1 MGKSIFISHATKN
14 AWLVK
19 GLLELMRAVD
29 PEAEIFCSF
38 EPVLKPGENYREEIY
53 KKLNEADIFVAVI
66 STDYWKSKFSIFE
79 LGAAY
84 ERYSLDKMGAVLIQP
99 LLVPPLDK
107 GMALA
112 GTPMVEMQLTD
123 LTDSGS
129 IALFLNKIT
138 DYQKKSVVDKLNVRI
153 AEYAAFV
160 MSSVLSMTS
169 LTEGAEVGAYY
180 DEPANNGIPRERI
193 VRGTVLGEERFLF
206 EYRLS
211 SLGYDPSFCSL
222 VFKQWD
228 EIDFKK
234 YLSFDANAAFCFTID
249 NSKNSVNAVNVEFK
263 YGSNRVLYKSVRM
276 PLSEGVNELSIPLAP
291 MNHKP
296 LSEVSEISFVFWK
309 QDRNDPDGE
318 VILEGIKVRFAADTN
333 IFIDD

>member
-1 MGKSIFISHATKN
+1 MLIYSISNHEYGIYMSFSPALISRERNSNGWLNGIDGISVEVFRHIKFNGFVIAGEVDLHVITMCEPDLVGPVSLAVGHLGLFANGLAVFIDDK
-14 AWLVK
+14 
-19 GLLELMRAVD
+19 EIRAVI
-29 PEAEIFCSF
+29 PAQIELA
-38 EPVLKPGENYREEIY
+38 
-53 KKLNEADIFVAVI
+53 A
-66 STDYWKSKFSIFE
+66 SIII
-79 LGAAY
+79 AY
-84 ERYSLDKMGAVLIQP
+84 LRNV
-99 LLVPPLDK
+99 V
-107 GMALA
+107 
-112 GTPMVEMQLTD
+112 QLR
-123 LTDSGS
+123 
-129 IALFLNKIT
+129 FLIT

-234 YLSFDANAAFCFTID
+234 YLSFDSNAAFCFTID

-333 IFIDD
+333 IFTDD